1 MTKKEHVAQRKP
13 KQGQQGVIGLFN
25 RFKETWAGRFI
36 STLLL
41 ALVIVIPVRTFAI
54 QGYHIPSGSMESTLL
69 IGDVLFADKITFGP
83 RIPFTNGA
91 RIPGLREPV
100 PGDIVIFKHPT
111 EKVDLIKRC
120 IALAGQTVEMKAKQV
135 FVDGEPLDE
144 PYAQHV
150 DPGYLHRRDDF
161 GPFVVPAEHIFVLG
175 DNRDRSNDSRFLG
188 PISDKAIIAKA
199 RIIYFSL
206 NTQKW
211 LPRINRIGRL
221 L

>member
-1 MTKKEHVAQRKP
+1 VTKKEPVARKNEKP
-13 KQGQQGVIGLFN
+13 NQQGVMGMVN
-25 RFKETWAGRFI
+25 RFKETWLGRFI

-69 IGDVLFADKITFGP
+69 IGDVLFADKLTFGP
-83 RIPFTNGA
+83 RIPFTDGS
-91 RIPGLREPV
+91 RIPGFREPEQ
-100 PGDIVIFKHPT
+100 GDVLIFKHPT
-111 EKVDLIKRC
+111 DKVDLIKRC

-135 FVDGEPLDE
+135 YIDGEPMDE

-150 DPGYLHRRDDF
+150 DASYLARRDDF
-161 GPFVVPAEHIFVLG
+161 GPFRVPEGHIFVLG

-188 PISDKAIIAKA
+188 PIDKKSIVAKA